1 MHYVCVE
8 NNQVTTILNY
18 KPNVP
23 ETVTVVEIGEEQYQ
37 LLVRGDHFF
46 DTDIMGIS
54 PLGDQIIQQN
64 KLIDDNASKM
74 EYLKSTDWM
83 VLRHVREKAL
93 GLETSLTEDKYL
105 QLEKKR
111 QDTAD
116 SIVKQDQ

>member
-23 ETVTVVEIGEEQYQ
+23 ETVTVVEISEEQYQ
-37 LLVRGDHFF
+37 LLVQGDHFF

-54 PLGDQIIQQN
+54 PLSDQIIQQN
-64 KLIDDNASKM
+64 KLIDDNAAKK
-74 EYLKSTDWM
+74 EYLNSTDWM
-83 VLRHVREKAL
+83 VLRHLREKAL

>member
-8 NNQVTTILNY
+8 NKQVTSILNY
-18 KPNVP
+18 KPGVP
-23 ETVTVVEIGEEQYQ
+23 NTVTVVEISDEQYQ
-37 LLVRGDHFF
+37 LLIDGNHFF

-54 PLGDQIIQQN
+54 PLEGQIIQQN
-64 KLIDDNASKM
+64 KLIDDNAARM

-83 VLRHVREKAL
+83 ILRHIREKAL
-93 GLETSLTEDKYL
+93 GLETSLSEDKYL

>member
-8 NNQVTTILNY
+8 ENKVTSVLNY
-18 KPNVP
+18 KPTVP
-23 ETVTVVEIGEEQYQ
+23 ASVAVVEISDEQYQ
-37 LLVRGDHFF
+37 LLLDGNHFF

-54 PLGDQIIQQN
+54 PLSDQIIQGN
-64 KLIDDNASKM
+64 KLIDENAEKR
-74 EYLKSTDWM
+74 EYLRSTDWM

-116 SIVKQDQ
+116 SIV

>member
-8 NNQVTTILNY
+8 ENKVTSILNY
-18 KPNVP
+18 KPAVP
-23 ETVTVVEIGEEQYQ
+23 ATVTVVEISDEQYQ
-37 LLVRGDHFF
+37 LLVNGDHFF

-54 PLGDQIIQQN
+54 PLDDQIIKGN
-64 KLIDDNASKM
+64 KLIDDNSARR
-74 EYLKSTDWM
+74 EYLSSTDWM
-83 VLRHVREKAL
+83 ILRHIREKAL

-116 SIVKQDQ
+116 SIV

>member
-8 NNQVTTILNY
+8 NNQVTSILNY

-23 ETVTVVEIGEEQYQ
+23 ATVTVVEIGDEQYQ
-37 LLVRGDHFF
+37 LLVDGNHFF

-54 PLGDQIIQQN
+54 PLSDQIIQGN
-64 KLIDDNASKM
+64 KLIDENAEKR
-74 EYLKSTDWM
+74 EYLRSTDWM

-105 QLEKKR
+105 QLEQKR
-111 QDTAD
+111 QEAAN
-116 SIVKQDQ
+116 SIV

>member
-23 ETVTVVEIGEEQYQ
+23 ETVTVVEISEEQYQ

>member
-8 NNQVTTILNY
+8 NKQVTSILNY

-23 ETVTVVEIGEEQYQ
+23 ETVTVVEISEEQYQ

>member
-8 NNQVTTILNY
+8 NNQVTSILNY
-18 KPNVP
+18 KPNAP
-23 ETVTVVEIGEEQYQ
+23 ESVTVVEISDEQYQ
-37 LLVRGDHFF
+37 LLVNGDHFF

-54 PLGDQIIQQN
+54 PLSDQIIQGN
-64 KLIDDNASKM
+64 KLIDENSEKR

-116 SIVKQDQ
+116 SIV

>member
-1 MHYVCVE
+1 MHYICVE
-8 NNQVTTILNY
+8 NNQITASLNY

-23 ETVTVVEIGEEQYQ
+23 ESVTVVEISDEQYQ
-37 LLVRGDHFF
+37 LLLDGNHFF

-54 PLGDQIIQQN
+54 PLSDQIIQGN
-64 KLIDDNASKM
+64 KLISENAEKR
-74 EYLKSTDWM
+74 EYLRNTDWM

-116 SIVKQDQ
+116 SIV

>member
-8 NNQVTTILNY
+8 NNQVTSILNY
-18 KPNVP
+18 KPGVP
-23 ETVTVVEIGEEQYQ
+23 ETVTVVEISDEQYQ
-37 LLVRGDHFF
+37 LLTAGTHFF

-54 PLGDQIIQQN
+54 PLSDQIIQQH
-64 KLIDDNASKM
+64 KLIDENAEKK

-83 VLRHVREKAL
+83 ILRHIREKAL
-93 GLETSLTEDKYL
+93 GLETSITEDKYL

-116 SIVKQDQ
+116 SIV